1 MANGYSRSPRLLKGA
16 LVELSQPFLGPVPNA
31 IAFQYNPETLT
42 RKLSPWKAPGTVD
55 EDEDEKVA
63 ASAATAAP
71 SNAQPYD
78 PAESFTLSL
87 VLDASDA
94 MEEPDLH
101 PVGARV
107 GVAER
112 IAALEM
118 LLYPLG
124 DSLLGDAFAK
134 LGGDAEVVPR
144 GSVPV
149 VLFVWG
155 PGRVL
160 PVRLTSFN
168 VEEQAFNPDLYPIRA
183 VVKVGLRVLTS
194 DSFQAPDKELGPAE
208 KLAISAYDYTRKQKE
223 VLARANLLNTAES
236 AIGMLPI

>member
-1 MANGYSRSPRLLKGA
+1 VPNGYTRSPRLLKGA

-31 IAFQYNPETLT
+31 IAFQYNPETLS
-42 RKLSPWKAPGTVD
+42 RKLSPWKAPGTID
-55 EDEDEKVA
+55 EEEEGKPA
-63 ASAATAAP
+63 AATAAP
-71 SNAQPYD
+71 STAQPYD
-78 PAESFTLSL
+78 PGESFTLTL

-94 MEEPDLH
+94 MEQPDSH
-101 PVGARV
+101 PVAARV

-124 DSLLGDAFAK
+124 DSLLGDAFAR
-134 LGGDAEVVPR
+134 LGGDTEVVPR

-155 PGRVL
+155 PGRVV

-168 VEEQAFNPDLYPIRA
+168 VEEQAFNPALYPIRA
-183 VVKVGLRVLTS
+183 VVKVGLRVLTA
-194 DSFQAPDKELGPAE
+194 DTFHAPDKKLGPAE
-208 KLAISAYDYTRKQKE
+208 RLAVSAYDYTRKQKE

-236 AIGMLPI
+236 AVGMLPI

>member
-1 MANGYSRSPRLLKGA
+1 MPNGYSRSPRLLKGA

-55 EDEDEKVA
+55 EDEDEKAA

-155 PGRVL
+155 PGRVV
-160 PVRLTSFN
+160 PVRVTSFN
-168 VEEQAFNPDLYPIRA
+168 VEEQAFNPALYPIRA

-236 AIGMLPI
+236 TIGMLPI